1 MWLRSI
7 YLKALRDQR
16 WQVIGFGLALGLMAS
31 LVVFLW
37 PSYKDDL
44 ALIELP
50 PAIQALIGNDLSIGT
65 AAGFINAQFFTW
77 TPALLIVYAITQ
89 GTGAIAGEETAGT
102 LDMLLA
108 QPVRR
113 GSMVLAKC
121 AAAATGGVIIVM
133 MAYAGFA
140 LSIPWVD
147 IDLTQADVLSACVNA
162 LPLTMFFFALSLW
175 LGAVAPSRSHATGV
189 AVGVAVVSYFTYSL
203 AAGIDQIAVAR
214 YASPFHYF
222 GRGLPLVEGINWPH
236 FTLLLG
242 IAAIFVALA
251 IRTFERRDIAPGGA
265 TEMTW
270 DDLLRRV
277 AG

>member
-1 MWLRSI
+1 MWLHSI
-7 YLKALRDQR
+7 YVKSLRDQR

-113 GSMVLAKC
+113 RSMVLAKC
-121 AAAATGGVIIVM
+121 AAAATGGVIIVL

-140 LSIPWVD
+140 LSIP
-147 IDLTQADVLSACVNA
+147 
-162 LPLTMFFFALSLW
+162 
-175 LGAVAPSRSHATGV
+175 
-189 AVGVAVVSYFTYSL
+189 
-203 AAGIDQIAVAR
+203 
-214 YASPFHYF
+214 
-222 GRGLPLVEGINWPH
+222 
-236 FTLLLG
+236 
-242 IAAIFVALA
+242 
-251 IRTFERRDIAPGGA
+251 
-265 TEMTW
+265 
-270 DDLLRRV
+270 
-277 AG
+277 